1 MSITNLSFNF
11 IVTLCMSSKFPI
23 NIFLVYIIF
32 MKYIYGLMVL
42 FLFARTMQ
50 SDSLFEWGS
59 VCGWKHPEMCLSGRV
74 PGVALSVWWVK
85 TVKLSICITIYSHLP
100 TPERIKSLWYCNL
113 YQTIFNK
120 FLWLMMSVWWV
131 KTVKPSIYITIY
143 FWLLVITNT
152 IGVFIRASARQR
164 SPKFSIPATQILGS
178 APEHSLCWTGL
189 M

>member
-1 MSITNLSFNF
+1 MWIYVFNMLIWCHLHSFIIFLPPGILTYSTSYNININLSITNLSFNF
-11 IVTLCMSSKFPI
+11 IETLCMSSKFPI
-23 NIFLVYIIF
+23 NIFLVYIMF

-59 VCGWKHPEMCLSGRV
+59 VCGWKHPEMCLSGRF

-120 FLWLMMSVWWV
+120 FLW
-131 KTVKPSIYITIY
+131 
-143 FWLLVITNT
+143 
-152 IGVFIRASARQR
+152 
-164 SPKFSIPATQILGS
+164 
-178 APEHSLCWTGL
+178 
-189 M
+189 